1 MGKFLVLMPVM
12 LAAHSYGSTLQLE
25 NLLPDQPGFEWTYWG
40 FAEYGHRM
48 WLESVEETET
58 GRIYRISG
66 MVEDVSDGEAP
77 GDYSM
82 TLRYVVSDS
91 VLSVVQLAQRTMD
104 NDFEEM
110 ELLRLPLETGNRW
123 VQTVVDGSG
132 EEVEL
137 VCEIEEMAGG
147 KLTVRYS
154 RTDSSFYQLRE
165 FEEGLGVTRFAKL
178 YIFPEG
184 SFEMDYLLYR
194 GEH

>member
-1 MGKFLVLMPVM
+1 M
-12 LAAHSYGSTLQLE
+12 LE

-48 WLESVEETET
+48 RIESVEETET

-77 GDYSM
+77 GDYSL
-82 TLRYVVSDS
+82 TLWYVVSDS
-91 VLSVVQLAQRTMD
+91 VLSVVQHAQRTMD

-110 ELLRLPLETGNRW
+110 ELLRPPLATGNRW
-123 VQTVVDGSG
+123 VQTVVDASG
-132 EEVEL
+132 AEVEL
-137 VCEIEEMAGG
+137 VCEIEEMEEGR
-147 KLTVRYS
+147 LTVRYS
-154 RTDSSFYQLRE
+154 RTDSPFYQIRE

-178 YIFPEG
+178 YIFAKG

-194 GEH
+194 GKY